1 MGKNSHDTDIEI
13 VNYDTE
19 YLDELDGSVTDI
31 VPTATHTASHAAITQ
46 RSRSNLVLPNQ
57 TTIVQGNGGMGEM
70 MAASGAIV
78 GHLMSHDPHGRT
90 VQNDNAI
97 THAKASLLYSGAH
110 IVAILVVVVAVMML
124 AYPVVGG
131 NFRTYATVGLLLFGC
146 AALGA
151 LLWNRHQ
158 GLHHSA
164 TGIAHADIRSRERV
178 ALHLIDRQFDVV
190 EQATKQIYGGKR
202 NA

>member
-19 YLDELDGSVTDI
+19 YLDALDGSVTDI
-31 VPTATHTASHAAITQ
+31 VPTATHTAIT
-46 RSRSNLVLPNQ
+46 RPTRANLVLPTPNQ
-57 TTIVQGNGGMGEM
+57 TTVIQGGSGMGEM
-70 MAASGAIV
+70 MAASGQIV
-78 GHLMSHDPHGRT
+78 GTLMSHDPHGQT

-110 IVAILVVVVAVMML
+110 IVAFLVVIVAVMML

-131 NFRTYATVGLLLFGC
+131 NFRTYATVGMLLFGL
-146 AALGA
+146 AGFGA

-164 TGIAHADIRSRERV
+164 TGIAHADIQSRERV
-178 ALHLIDRQFDVV
+178 AIHLIDRQFDVV
-190 EQATKQIYGGKR
+190 EKATERIYGGKR
-202 NA
+202 NV